1 MAYKKGARLLND
13 TLLFYM
19 IAIYK
24 IAIPTRRILQG
35 WYTSEST

>member
-19 IAIYK
+19 IVNYK
-24 IAIPTRRILQG
+24 IAIPTRRIHRG